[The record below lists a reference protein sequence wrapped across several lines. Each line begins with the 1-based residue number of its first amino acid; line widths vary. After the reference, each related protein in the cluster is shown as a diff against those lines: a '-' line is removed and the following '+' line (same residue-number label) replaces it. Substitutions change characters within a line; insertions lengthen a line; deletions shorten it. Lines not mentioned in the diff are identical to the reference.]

1 MSRGRR
7 GGALGT
13 VRAGAARPRGWGE
26 ARRTALDNGLTV
38 ITAPAP
44 GLHSAMVALYVR
56 AGSRHEAAEVNGVSH
71 FLEHLLFRG
80 SEGFPDSVAM
90 NAAVEAAGGNLNGM
104 TARDHGCYY
113 TPIHPGGLATGL
125 TVLGDLLRR
134 PLLREMEVERE
145 IILEEILDEVDARG
159 RDIDPDNLVKRLA
172 FGSHPL
178 GFKIAG
184 TAATIRTLDEA
195 AVRRHHARFYGG
207 SNLVLAVAGPVR
219 PEEVEDLA
227 SRHLGALPRSRPAR
241 ESPPPPWP
249 AGPALEVVGHDDAQ
263 VEFTLAFPS
272 PPEHHR
278 DHPVHLC
285 LRRLLDDGL
294 SSRLPFEVVEKRGLA
309 YSLHAG
315 MDVFADAGLFVV
327 EGACAPPKAAR
338 AVEAILEVL
347 GSLAARP
354 VPEEELLRVQRRHRL
369 SLTFSLDSPG
379 ELAGWYG
386 SGELLRSPEGFESR
400 CRRVEAVSPADVQ
413 RVARR
418 SFARKNL
425 LAVAVGP
432 LRGAARRELS
442 RAVRRGGGLP

>member
-7 GGALGT
+7 GGALGAG
-13 VRAGAARPRGWGE
+13 RAGAAQPQGWGE
-26 ARRTALDNGLTV
+26 ARRIALDNGLTV
-38 ITAPAP
+38 ITAAAP

-56 AGSRHEAAEVNGVSH
+56 AGSRHETAEVNGVSH

-125 TVLGDLLRR
+125 TVLGDLVRR

-184 TAATIRTLDEA
+184 TAAIIRALDEA

-227 SRHLGALPRSRPAR
+227 WRHLGALPRGRPAR

-249 AGPALEVVGHDDAQ
+249 AGPLLTVVGHDDAQ

-278 DHPVHLC
+278 HHPVHLC

-338 AVEAILEVL
+338 ALEAILEVL

-354 VPEEELLRVQRRHRL
+354 VPDEELLRVQRRHRL

-386 SGELLRSPEGFESR
+386 SGELLRSPEGFESH
-400 CRRVEAVSPADVQ
+400 CRRVEAVSPSDVQ
-413 RVARR
+413 RVAGEA
-418 SFARKNL
+418 FARRNL

>member
-1 MSRGRR
+1 MTRR
-7 GGALGT
+7 RHGEIPGT
-13 VRAGAARPRGWGE
+13 VRAGAARPRGWGQ
-26 ARRTALDNGLTV
+26 ARRTVLDNGLTV
-38 ITAPAP
+38 VTAAAP

-56 AGSRHEAAEVNGVSH
+56 AGSRHEAAAVNGVSH
-71 FLEHLLFRG
+71 FLEHLFFRG
-80 SEGFPDSVAM
+80 SEGFPDSAAM

-113 TPIHPGGLATGL
+113 TPIHPEGLATGL
-125 TVLGDLLRR
+125 AVLGDLLRR
-134 PLLREMEVERE
+134 PLLKEMEVERE

-184 TAATIRTLDEA
+184 TAATIRALDEA

-207 SNLVLAVAGPVR
+207 SNLVLAVAGPIR
-219 PEEVEDLA
+219 PEEVEALA
-227 SRHLGALPRSRPAR
+227 ARHLSALPRGRPAR
-241 ESPPPPWP
+241 DSRPSPWP
-249 AGPALEVVGHDDAQ
+249 RGPLLTVVGHDDAQ

-327 EGACAPPKAAR
+327 DGACAPPKAAR
-338 AVEAILEVL
+338 AVEAILDVL
-347 GSLAARP
+347 GGLAARP

-379 ELAGWYG
+379 DLAGWYG

-400 CRRVEAVSPADVQ
+400 CRRVEAVTPADVQ
-413 RVARR
+413 RVARQA
-418 SFARKNL
+418 FARRNL

-432 LRGAARRELS
+432 LDGPARRGLS
-442 RAVRRGGGLP
+442 RAVRRGGQT

>member
-1 MSRGRR
+1 MRRGRH
-7 GGALGT
+7 GGA
-13 VRAGAARPRGWGE
+13 RPAGLAVARPRGWGE
-26 ARRTALDNGLTV
+26 ARRSVLDNGLTV
-38 ITAPAP
+38 VTAPAP
-44 GLHSAMVALYVR
+44 GLHSAMLALYVR
-56 AGSRHEAAEVNGVSH
+56 AGSRHETAAENGVSH
-71 FLEHLLFRG
+71 LLEHLLFRG
-80 SEGFPDSVAM
+80 SEGFPDSAAM
-90 NAAVEAAGGNLNGM
+90 NAAVEAAGGNLNGL

-134 PLLREMEVERE
+134 PLLKDLEVERE

-159 RDIDPDNLVKRLA
+159 RDIDPDNLLKRLA

-184 TAATIRTLDEA
+184 TPATIRALDVA
-195 AVRRHHARFYGG
+195 AVRRHHARLYGG
-207 SNLVLAVAGPVR
+207 RNLVLAVAGPVR
-219 PEEVEDLA
+219 PTEVEDLA
-227 SRHLGALPRSRPAR
+227 ERHLGALPPGRPAG
-241 ESPPPPWP
+241 ESPPPRWP
-249 AGPALEVVGHDDAQ
+249 SGPALSVVGHDDAQ

-315 MDVFADAGLFVV
+315 MDVFADAGLLAVD
-327 EGACAPPKAAR
+327 GACAPGKAAR

-354 VPEEELLRVQRRHRL
+354 VPEEELRRVQRRHRL

-379 ELAGWYG
+379 DLVGWYG
-386 SGELLRSPEGFESR
+386 LGELLRSPEGFESR
-400 CRRVEAVSPADVQ
+400 CRRVEAVTPADVQ

-418 SFARKNL
+418 TFARRNL

-432 LRGAARRELS
+432 LRGAARRQLE
-442 RAVRRGGGLP
+442 RAVRLGGGLP

>member
-7 GGALGT
+7 TGELAAA
-13 VRAGAARPRGWGE
+13 RAGAARPRGWGQ
-26 ARRTALDNGLTV
+26 ARRAVLDNGLTV
-38 ITAPAP
+38 VTAPMP

-56 AGSRHEAAEVNGVSH
+56 AGSRHEAASENGVSH
-71 FLEHLLFRG
+71 FLEHLFFRG
-80 SEGFPDSVAM
+80 SEGYPDSVAM
-90 NAAVEAAGGNLNGM
+90 NAAVEAAGGNLNGV

-113 TPIHPGGLATGL
+113 TPIHPGGLGTSL
-125 TVLGDLLRR
+125 RVLGDLLRR
-134 PLLREMEVERE
+134 PLLRELEVERE
-145 IILEEILDEVDARG
+145 IILEEILDEVDVRG

-184 TAATIRTLDEA
+184 TPDTIRALDEA
-195 AVRRHHARFYGG
+195 ALRRHHARFYGG

-219 PEEVEDLA
+219 AEEVEDLA
-227 SRHLGALPRSRPAR
+227 FRHLSALPRGRPAR

-249 AGPALEVVGHDDAQ
+249 AGPALQVVGHDDAQ
-263 VEFTLAFPS
+263 VEFTLCFPS

-294 SSRLPFEVVEKRGLA
+294 SSRLPFEIVERRGLA

-315 MDVFADAGLFVV
+315 MDVFADAGLFAVD
-327 EGACAPPKAAR
+327 GACAPRKAAR

-347 GSLAARP
+347 GSLADRP
-354 VPEEELLRVQRRHRL
+354 VPEEELSRVQRRHRL

-379 ELAGWYG
+379 DLVGWYG
-386 SGELLRSPEGFESR
+386 SGELMRSREGFESR
-400 CRRVEAVSPADVQ
+400 CRRVEAVTPADVQ
-413 RVARR
+413 RVARQT
-418 SFARKNL
+418 FARRNL
-425 LAVAVGP
+425 LLVAVGP
-432 LRGAARRELS
+432 LGGPARRELS
-442 RAVRRGGGLP
+442 RAVRRGGELP

>member
-7 GGALGT
+7 GGQLP
-13 VRAGAARPRGWGE
+13 AGRTAARQRGWGQ
-26 ARRTALDNGLTV
+26 ARRAVLGNGLTV
-38 ITAPAP
+38 VTAPAP

-56 AGSRHEAAEVNGVSH
+56 AGSRHESARENGVSH
-71 FLEHLLFRG
+71 LLEHLLFRG
-80 SEGFPDSVAM
+80 SEGFPDSAAM

-113 TPIHPGGLATGL
+113 TPLHPRGLATGL
-125 TVLGDLLRR
+125 AVLGDLVRR
-134 PLLREMEVERE
+134 PLLKDLEVERE

-172 FGSHPL
+172 FGRHPL

-184 TAATIRTLDEA
+184 TPATIRGLDRA
-195 AVRRHHARFYGG
+195 AVRRHHDRLYLG

-219 PEEVEDLA
+219 PAEVEDLA
-227 SRHLGALPRSRPAR
+227 GRHLEALPRGRPAL

-249 AGPALEVVGHDDAQ
+249 EGPLLKLVGHDDAQ

-272 PPEHHR
+272 PPEQHR

-294 SSRLPFEVVEKRGLA
+294 SSRLPLEVVEKRGLA

-315 MDVFADAGLFVV
+315 MEVFADAGLLAVD
-327 EGACAPPKAAR
+327 GACAPPKMGR

-354 VPEEELLRVQRRHRL
+354 VPEEELGRVQRRHRL
-369 SLTFSLDSPG
+369 SLVFSLDSPG
-379 ELAGWYG
+379 DLVGWYG
-386 SGELLRSPEGFESR
+386 MGELLRSQEEFESR
-400 CRRVEAVSPADVQ
+400 CRRVEAVTPADVQ

-418 SFARKNL
+418 TFARENL

-432 LRGAARRELS
+432 LRGAARRALE
-442 RAVRRGGGLP
+442 RAVR

>member
-7 GGALGT
+7 GGGLPRGLA
-13 VRAGAARPRGWGE
+13 AARPRGWGE
-26 ARRTALDNGLTV
+26 ARRAVLGNGLAV
-38 ITAPAP
+38 VTAPAP

-56 AGSRHEAAEVNGVSH
+56 AGSRHESASENGVSH
-71 FLEHLLFRG
+71 LLEHLLFRG
-80 SEGFPDSVAM
+80 SEGFPDSAAM

-104 TARDHGCYY
+104 TARDHGCFY
-113 TPIHPGGLATGL
+113 TPIHPDGLATGL
-125 TVLGDLLRR
+125 EVLGDLLRR
-134 PLLREMEVERE
+134 PLLKDLEVERE

-159 RDIDPDNLVKRLA
+159 RDVDPDNLVKRLA

-184 TAATIRTLDEA
+184 TPAILRALDQA
-195 AVRRHHARFYGG
+195 AVRRHHARLYGA

-219 PEEVEDLA
+219 PAEVEDLA
-227 SRHLGALPRSRPAR
+227 DRHLGALPRGRPAG

-249 AGPALEVVGHDDAQ
+249 SGPVLSVVGHDDAQ

-294 SSRLPFEVVEKRGLA
+294 SSRLPFEVIEKRGLA

-315 MDVFADAGLFVV
+315 MDVFADAGLLSVD
-327 EGACAPPKAAR
+327 GACAPPKAAR

-354 VPEEELLRVQRRHRL
+354 VPEEELSRVQRRHRL

-379 ELAGWYG
+379 DLAGWYG
-386 SGELLRSPEGFESR
+386 LGELLRSPEGFESR
-400 CRRVEAVSPADVQ
+400 CRRVEAVTPADVP

-418 SFARKNL
+418 TFLRRNL
-425 LAVAVGP
+425 MAVAVGP
-432 LRGAARRELS
+432 LRGAARRGLE